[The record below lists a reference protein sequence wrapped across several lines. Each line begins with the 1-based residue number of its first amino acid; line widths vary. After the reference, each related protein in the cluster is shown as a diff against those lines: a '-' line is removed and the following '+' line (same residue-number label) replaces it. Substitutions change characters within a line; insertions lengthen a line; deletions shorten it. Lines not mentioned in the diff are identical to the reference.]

1 MDTPILLINRRQT
14 CRVCGK
20 TAAARRSAPRHGRH
34 DADLVAG
41 LQGSRHPGQEADVLP
56 VHVDV
61 HEPPQLPRLVAQPLL
76 QAGVLPLKR
85 LDAGRQR
92 SAVAAHD
99 VQLVGQLSQG
109 RRYPYGHAHLV
120 SLPLYDVARHG
131 IDAHAL
137 LHNPL
142 NSPLYLI
149 HVALQLQYHPAA
161 VLRDIG
167 AADVRDQI
175 KVPAQPPDDG
185 LLDHLLGEGEFHS
198 LLGQGVRS
206 YFRVAGRAPVR
217 SLRASSNDDI
227 VGCTARAGCS
237 RGATASW
244 VLRPAPVM
252 NATTSSRGSTRP
264 SWTSRLKPATTTP
277 PAVSANIPSV
287 SASSRIP
294 STTSSSLTATACPPD
309 CVITFRAW

>member
-1 MDTPILLINRRQT
+1 MQDVSVPPSPLTTSSSFVSFRRGVGILTVTLIYD
-14 CRVCGK
+14 
-20 TAAARRSAPRHGRH
+20 S
-34 DADLVAG
+34 
-41 LQGSRHPGQEADVLP
+41 
-56 VHVDV
+56 
-61 HEPPQLPRLVAQPLL
+61 
-76 QAGVLPLKR
+76 
-85 LDAGRQR
+85 
-92 SAVAAHD
+92 
-99 VQLVGQLSQG
+99 
-109 RRYPYGHAHLV
+109 LV
-120 SLPLYDVARHG
+120 SWTLLPPAGMPPICTGKGPPSGLETRGSNLLPPTSRLLPLYDVSRHG

-149 HVALQLQYHPAA
+149 HLALQLQYHPAA

-185 LLDHLLGEGEFHS
+185 LLDHLLGEGELHS
-198 LLGQGVRS
+198 LLGQRVRS

-227 VGCTARAGCS
+227 VGCTASAGCS
-237 RGATASW
+237 HGATASW

-252 NATTSSRGSTRP
+252 NATTSSCGSTRP

-294 STTSSSLTATACPPD
+294 STTSSSLMATACPPD
-309 CVITFRAW
+309 WVMTFRAW

>member
-14 CRVCGK
+14 CSVCGK
-20 TAAARRSAPRHGRH
+20 PAAARRSAPRHGGH
-34 DADLVAG
+34 DADPVAG
-41 LQGSRHPGQEADVLP
+41 LQGSRHPVQETDVLP

-61 HEPPQLPRLVAQPLL
+61 HDPPQLPPLVAQPLL
-76 QAGVLPLKR
+76 QAGVLPLQR
-85 LDAGRQR
+85 LDAGRQGA
-92 SAVAAHD
+92 AVPTDD
-99 VQLVGQLSQG
+99 VRLLGQLSQG
-109 RRYPYGHAHLV
+109 CRYPYAHAHLV
-120 SLPLYDVARHG
+120 SLPLYDVSRHRVH
-131 IDAHAL
+131 AHTL

-142 NSPLYLI
+142 DAPLYLI
-149 HVALQLQYHPAA
+149 HLALQLQDHPAA

-185 LLDHLLGEGEFHS
+185 LLDHLLGEGELHS

-227 VGCTARAGCS
+227 VGCTASAGCS
-237 RGATASW
+237 RGATASRG
-244 VLRPAPVM
+244 LRAAPGV